1 MFEAIQKIGKGSS
14 CQVYN
19 VLSKKDNKI
28 YAIKQ
33 SSSNDN
39 EAIIKNEV
47 AVFKIFNNECP
58 YIINYYDFFK
68 GKNESNETCLCI
80 QLEYCEYGNIRE
92 IIKRGRKK
100 GVQINELEISS
111 IIYMVLKGINFIH
124 SKKLINRDIK
134 GRNIL
139 VGKNGSV
146 KLCDFGICKEYIK
159 NKMKKFRGG
168 SPYWMAPEILKKEEY
183 NQSVDIWALGI
194 TCIELAEYEPP
205 YSKLTPQQV
214 MKKIIST
221 PPKGL
226 TNPSKW
232 SNEFNDFI
240 SRCLTLDK
248 NKRPL
253 SDELLNHEFITLI
266 DKKNLNRNLIIYKFL
281 NKCGYKVLYN
291 KKERIPM
298 QMKNTYF
305 FHKKQKNEEKEEKEE
320 KVEKEE
326 KYEVINHIDS
336 IDNLF
341 KKKNNSNNL
350 IQINNK
356 VKNRN
361 LSPLI
366 TIKNRR
372 HKESFK
378 YKPINKKIFIHSRSV
393 EKIFNDVQSKKR
405 ENAYMPCHTSNDQNN
420 RSNHKKNNVI
430 YVNITNYKNINPL
443 IDNNTYNEYGNV
455 IIKENQPEIE
465 EFNINKEIIDSK
477 IKSLEEERDLV
488 VKNII
493 NKYQDKISQFTQ
505 KKNDLLLRY
514 SLKNETLRNN
524 RNLAKKGANT
534 VENIFANI
542 KNKNDNNTMSTTTSK
557 Y

>member
-1 MFEAIQKIGKGSS
+1 MFEALQKIGKGSS

-33 SSSNDN
+33 SSSTDN

-100 GVQINELEISS
+100 GIQINELEISS

-194 TCIELAEYEPP
+194 TCVELAEYEPP

-214 MKKIIST
+214 MKKIINF

-226 TNPSKW
+226 ADPSKW
-232 SNEFNDFI
+232 SDDFNDFI
-240 SRCLTLDK
+240 SRCLTIDK

-253 SDELLNHEFITLI
+253 SDELLNHEFITSI

-291 KKERIPM
+291 KKERIPL
-298 QMKNTYF
+298 QMKNSFF
-305 FHKKQKNEEKEEKEE
+305 FHKKPKIEEKDEKE
-320 KVEKEE
+320 EKEE

-336 IDNLF
+336 IDNIF
-341 KKKNNSNNL
+341 KKRYNSNNL
-350 IQINNK
+350 IQLNNK
-356 VKNRN
+356 IKNRN

-366 TIKNRR
+366 TVKNKR

-378 YKPINKKIFIHSRSV
+378 YKPANRKIFIHSRSV
-393 EKIFNDVQSKKR
+393 EKIKDNNQA
-405 ENAYMPCHTSNDQNN
+405 ENTYVPCHTSNDQNN
-420 RSNHKKNNVI
+420 RSKYKKNNVI

-455 IIKENQPEIE
+455 IIKENGPEMD

-505 KKNDLLLRY
+505 KKNDLLMRY
-514 SLKNETLRNN
+514 SMKNETLRNN
-524 RNLAKKGANT
+524 RNLAKKGAST
-534 VENIFANI
+534 VENILVNI

-557 Y
+557 